1 MQTVAVLSLKGGVGK
16 TTVVLGL
23 ASAALR
29 RGIRTL
35 VVDLDPQ
42 CNATATLEPE
52 ETKSTLS
59 DVLAAPESDVLQAAI
74 SSTSWGEDLDVLV
87 GSEEA
92 EAHNVPN
99 PDATGLAGLSQ
110 ALDTLNGLVED
121 GELPYQLILLD
132 CPPSLAQLTRSALYA
147 ADRALLVTEPTM
159 FAVSGVQR
167 AFEAVQAEREHNPD
181 LQPLG
186 VVVNRVRPRSHEHQ
200 FRIDEL
206 REIFGPL
213 VMPVALPD
221 RLAVQQAQGACMP
234 IHDWGTPGA
243 REVGLGFNLLLARVI
258 RAGRRRLTEYEPA
271 DYEEADYEEPD
282 ADEPTAGQAENA
294 VDGQQPEGQ
303 AKDQRDDEHP
313 ADRPDTKHA
322 DPAEDAAEAEA

>member
-42 CNATATLEPE
+42 CNATATLDPE
-52 ETKSTLS
+52 DTEGSLV
-59 DVLAAPESDVLQAAI
+59 DVLARPGLATLRTAI
-74 SSTSWGEDLDVLV
+74 ASSPWGEGIDVLV
-87 GSEEA
+87 GSEDA
-92 EAHNVPN
+92 EALNHPEPGSQKLAKLGKALEVVPELVTDG
-99 PDATGLAGLSQ
+99 DA
-110 ALDTLNGLVED
+110 
-121 GELPYQLILLD
+121 PYDLILLD
-132 CPPSLAQLTRSALYA
+132 CPPSLGQLTRSALVA

-167 AFEAVQAEREHNPD
+167 AFEAVQYERELHNPN

-206 REIFGPL
+206 RDLFGPL
-213 VMPVALPD
+213 VMPVSLPD

-234 IHDWGTPGA
+234 IHQWNTPGA
-243 REVGLGFNLLLARVI
+243 REVSLAFNLLLARLL
-258 RAGRRRLTEYEPA
+258 RAGRRRPA
-271 DYEEADYEEPD
+271 
-282 ADEPTAGQAENA
+282 QL
-294 VDGQQPEGQ
+294 
-303 AKDQRDDEHP
+303 
-313 ADRPDTKHA
+313 
-322 DPAEDAAEAEA
+322 PAEPEAE